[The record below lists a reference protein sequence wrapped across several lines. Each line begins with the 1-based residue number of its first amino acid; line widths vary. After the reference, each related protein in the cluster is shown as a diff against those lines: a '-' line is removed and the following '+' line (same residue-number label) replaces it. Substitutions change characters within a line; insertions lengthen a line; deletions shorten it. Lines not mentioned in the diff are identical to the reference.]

1 MQSPDI
7 ANFVN
12 LGALALIAAFAV
24 KEFFA
29 YLNKKGSNGGSANG
43 SSVIKVDLGPLH
55 QKLDQLI
62 RTSESTAGAK
72 SSDWWEL
79 AFARIVRQCLEDYDS
94 RRSDELEETRKALER
109 AIAMAVAEI
118 SRQIRDGR

>member
-29 YLNKKGSNGGSANG
+29 YLNKKGSNGSTNG

-55 QKLDQLI
+55 QKLDTLI
-62 RTSESTAGAK
+62 KLNESTSGAK
-72 SSDWWEL
+72 QPEYWEL
-79 AFARIVRQCLEDYDS
+79 TFARIVKQCLEDFDGHQNN
-94 RRSDELEETRKALER
+94 ELEETRKALER

-118 SRQIRDGR
+118 SRQIRDSR